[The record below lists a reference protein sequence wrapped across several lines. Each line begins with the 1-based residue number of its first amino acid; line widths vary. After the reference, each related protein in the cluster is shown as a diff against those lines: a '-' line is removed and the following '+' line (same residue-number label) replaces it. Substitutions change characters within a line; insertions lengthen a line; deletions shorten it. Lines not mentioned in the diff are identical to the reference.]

1 MDALIA
7 EPTAKKKRRG
17 SGTSLN
23 KDNNSDKT
31 SISSPKAS
39 LPKTFSFY
47 KDMIDEKVDQQNND
61 SDNVFNDDND
71 DYSNDN
77 ITASNDSNNESVSEE
92 PNEESNQSDFNE
104 EEMGHI
110 NVNITVPDITSDT
123 SVTDKH
129 LSLDKK
135 SPINKIKPIL
145 TYVKKGIKKNV
156 RFVDKSLIFV

>member
-7 EPTAKKKRRG
+7 EPTAKKKRRS
-17 SGTSLN
+17 SGPLH

-47 KDMIDEKVDQQNND
+47 KDIIDEKVVDQQNND
-61 SDNVFNDDND
+61 SDNVFNDDNE

-77 ITASNDSNNESVSEE
+77 NDSNNESVSEE
-92 PNEESNQSDFNE
+92 PNDESNHSNLNE
-104 EEMGHI
+104 EEI
-110 NVNITVPDITSDT
+110 NVNITVPDIIDT
-123 SVTDKH
+123 PV
-129 LSLDKK
+129 LQK
-135 SPINKIKPIL
+135 SPSIKTKPIL

-156 RFVDKSLIFV
+156 RFVHILTIFVLY